1 MNNNAQI
8 MIYDVVNFLKQRLE
22 AYLSEGRA
30 SAEPLIM
37 LSNPWSNNDN
47 NKNSSFLNAIS
58 LINVEEEKALKS
70 QVPSVVKNEQGQYVR
85 KEPDIK
91 LNLYLLISA
100 YHKNYEDG
108 LKFLSRIVSFFQANH
123 VFRHA
128 TGKPAPREDLPECV
142 EMLITELFT
151 PDFEQQ
157 NQIWGSLSMGY
168 VPSVMYKIRM
178 IIVDSAPAIIPVNPI
193 KEIKSS
199 Y

>member
-1 MNNNAQI
+1 
-8 MIYDVVNFLKQRLE
+8 MIYDAINFLKQRLE

-30 SAEPLIM
+30 SAEPLIL

-70 QVPSVVKNEQGQYVR
+70 QVPSVVKNEHGQYVR

-108 LKFLSRIVSFFQANH
+108 LKFLSRIVSFFQANT
-123 VFRHA
+123 VFQHTLEKTA
-128 TGKPAPREDLPECV
+128 HGGGLPENV
-142 EMLITELFT
+142 ETLKAELFT

-168 VPSVMYKIRM
+168 VPSVIYKIRM

-193 KEIKSS
+193 MEIKSS